1 MSRTKLKMAAAAL
14 LAVSVIAGGAGVVT
28 RPLPAQE
35 KPSDSAEAKPAGAK
49 EGLSLAEFD
58 GLQKVLSLKNQPW
71 AAIPWK
77 NTLPEARAQAAKE
90 KKPIFMV
97 VNTGNCLGFV

>member
-1 MSRTKLKMAAAAL
+1 MLAQKRIVSVLV
-14 LAVSVIAGGAGVVT
+14 LAVGLAFSTSSVQGDE
-28 RPLPAQE
+28 P
-35 KPSDSAEAKPAGAK
+35 
-49 EGLSLAEFD
+49 GLSRAEFD
-58 GLQKVLSLKNQPW
+58 RLHKVLSLKNQPW

>member
-1 MSRTKLKMAAAAL
+1 MLAQKRIVSVLV
-14 LAVSVIAGGAGVVT
+14 LAVGLASLAFSTASVLGDE
-28 RPLPAQE
+28 P
-35 KPSDSAEAKPAGAK
+35 
-49 EGLSLAEFD
+49 GLSRAEFD
-58 GLQKVLSLKNQPW
+58 RLQKVLSLKNQPW

-77 NTLPEARAQAAKE
+77 NNLPEARAQAAKE

>member
-1 MSRTKLKMAAAAL
+1 MLARKRIVSVLV
-14 LAVSVIAGGAGVVT
+14 LAVGLAFSTSSVQGDE
-28 RPLPAQE
+28 P
-35 KPSDSAEAKPAGAK
+35 
-49 EGLSLAEFD
+49 GLSRAEFD
-58 GLQKVLSLKNQPW
+58 RLQKVLSLKNQPW

>member
-1 MSRTKLKMAAAAL
+1 MLAQKRIVSVLV
-14 LAVSVIAGGAGVVT
+14 LAVGLAFSTSSVQGDE
-28 RPLPAQE
+28 P
-35 KPSDSAEAKPAGAK
+35 
-49 EGLSLAEFD
+49 GLSRAEFD
-58 GLQKVLSLKNQPW
+58 RLQKVLSLKNQPW

>member
-1 MSRTKLKMAAAAL
+1 MFSRKSILSA
-14 LAVSVIAGGAGVVT
+14 LAVLAFLIASVRGDE
-28 RPLPAQE
+28 P
-35 KPSDSAEAKPAGAK
+35 K
-49 EGLSLAEFD
+49 LSRAEFER
-58 GLQKVLSLKNQPW
+58 LQKVLSLKHQPW
-71 AAIPWK
+71 TAIPWK

>member
-1 MSRTKLKMAAAAL
+1 MAI
-14 LAVSVIAGGAGVVT
+14 VSVAAGLGLLVGTVRADEPELT
-28 RPLPAQE
+28 R
-35 KPSDSAEAKPAGAK
+35 
-49 EGLSLAEFD
+49 AEFD
-58 GLQKVLSLKNQPW
+58 RLQKVLSLKNQPW

-77 NTLPEARAQAAKE
+77 NTLPEARAQAVRE

>member
-1 MSRTKLKMAAAAL
+1 MLAQKRIVSAL
-14 LAVSVIAGGAGVVT
+14 TLAVGLASLAFSTASVQGDE
-28 RPLPAQE
+28 P
-35 KPSDSAEAKPAGAK
+35 
-49 EGLSLAEFD
+49 GLSRAEFD
-58 GLQKVLSLKNQPW
+58 RLQKVLSLKNQPW

-77 NTLPEARAQAAKE
+77 NTLPEARAQATKE

>member
-1 MSRTKLKMAAAAL
+1 MLTRKRIVSALAAG
-14 LAVSVIAGGAGVVT
+14 LAGLAFLTTSVRGDEPG
-28 RPLPAQE
+28 LPRV
-35 KPSDSAEAKPAGAK
+35 
-49 EGLSLAEFD
+49 EFD
-58 GLQKVLSLKNQPW
+58 RLQKLMNLKNQPW

-90 KKPIFMV
+90 MKPIFMV

>member
-1 MSRTKLKMAAAAL
+1 MLAQKRIVSVLV
-14 LAVSVIAGGAGVVT
+14 LAVGLAFSTSSVQGDE
-28 RPLPAQE
+28 P
-35 KPSDSAEAKPAGAK
+35 
-49 EGLSLAEFD
+49 GLSRAEFD
-58 GLQKVLSLKNQPW
+58 RLQKVLSLKNQPW
-71 AAIPWK
+71 ATIPWK

>member
-1 MSRTKLKMAAAAL
+1 MFSRKRIVSGLAASLAGVAL
-14 LAVSVIAGGAGVVT
+14 LTASVRGDE
-28 RPLPAQE
+28 P
-35 KPSDSAEAKPAGAK
+35 
-49 EGLSLAEFD
+49 GLSRAEFD
-58 GLQKVLSLKNQPW
+58 RLQKVLSLKHQPW

>member
-1 MSRTKLKMAAAAL
+1 MLAQKRIVSVLV
-14 LAVSVIAGGAGVVT
+14 LAVGLASLAFSTASVKGDE
-28 RPLPAQE
+28 P
-35 KPSDSAEAKPAGAK
+35 
-49 EGLSLAEFD
+49 GLSLAEFD
-58 GLQKVLSLKNQPW
+58 RLQKVLSLKNQPW

-77 NTLPEARAQAAKE
+77 KTLPEARAQAAKE

>member
-1 MSRTKLKMAAAAL
+1 MLAQKRIVSAL
-14 LAVSVIAGGAGVVT
+14 ALAVGLAFSTASVQGDE
-28 RPLPAQE
+28 P
-35 KPSDSAEAKPAGAK
+35 
-49 EGLSLAEFD
+49 GLSRAEFD
-58 GLQKVLSLKNQPW
+58 HLQKVLSLKNQPW